1 MKDKV
6 ASNVIRTADNL
17 VDDYALSSIEY
28 AVDRIGADHLMFMT
42 EAKKAAAVFIA

>member
-6 ASNVIRTADNL
+6 ASNVIRTAGNL
-17 VDDYALSSIEY
+17 VDDYALARIEY
-28 AVDRIGADHLMFMT
+28 AVDRISAGHLMFMI

>member
-6 ASNVIRTADNL
+6 ASNVIRTAGNL
-17 VDDYALSSIEY
+17 VEEY
-28 AVDRIGADHLMFMT
+28 AVDRIGADHLMYMI